1 MKQPELKM
9 NFDLKATTGLNTES
23 GSPVWQEGVILRKVS
38 KFIAGTP
45 EDAIVPIPVFFDPET
60 SKMLEG
66 MVPKDLREE
75 YADYII

>member
-9 NFDLKATTGLNTES
+9 NFDLKTTNGLNTES

-45 EDAIVPIPVFFDPET
+45 EDAIVPIPVFFDPVT
-60 SKMLEG
+60 GKMLEG
-66 MVPKDLREE
+66 MVPKDLPEE

>member
-1 MKQPELKM
+1 MKNQEVKM

-45 EDAIVPIPVFFDPET
+45 EDAIVPIPVFFDPQT
-60 SKMLEG
+60 GKMLEG

>member
-9 NFDLKATTGLNTES
+9 NFDLKATTGLHTES

-60 SKMLEG
+60 GKMLEG

-75 YADYII
+75 YDNYLI

>member
-1 MKQPELKM
+1 MKNQEVKM
-9 NFDLKATTGLNTES
+9 NFDLKATIGINTES

-45 EDAIVPIPVFFDPET
+45 EDAIVPIPVFFDPT
-60 SKMLEG
+60 TGKMLEG

-75 YADYII
+75 YVDYLI